1 MRTILG
7 MTVYTAKETAELL
20 HVSERTIRTYIKRGT
35 LKAQKIGGDWAIS
48 EENIKAFL
56 NGTATA

>member
-1 MRTILG
+1 MKTIVG

-20 HVSERTIRTYIKRGT
+20 HVSERTIRNYIKRGN
-35 LKAQKIGGDWAIS
+35 LKAQKVGGDWAIT

-56 NGTATA
+56 NGVKTA

>member
-1 MRTILG
+1 MKTIVG

-20 HVSERTIRTYIKRGT
+20 HVTERTIRNYIKRGT
-35 LKAQKIGGDWAIS
+35 LKAQKVGGDWAIT

-56 NGTATA
+56 NGVKTA